1 MAGTFASLASLF
13 FCQISHGSCSLHSD
27 SCQCRNVGQCHW
39 PQCHP
44 ACVWIPISLPV
55 EYLCIIISFYKMS
68 KLYRMV
74 ENIRLVVRTKYF
86 EYCMAKKEWSVSCS
100 HCCCCNMHCW
110 FSFRIEHF
118 ARIYSQ
124 KIGIKKEVLLKTL
137 WGDYYI
143 NMKAKKIMK
152 VDQVVWSVLFR
163 LLAVENLYCPA
174 L

>member
-1 MAGTFASLASLF
+1 
-13 FCQISHGSCSLHSD
+13 
-27 SCQCRNVGQCHW
+27 
-39 PQCHP
+39 
-44 ACVWIPISLPV
+44 
-55 EYLCIIISFYKMS
+55 
-68 KLYRMV
+68 
-74 ENIRLVVRTKYF
+74 
-86 EYCMAKKEWSVSCS
+86 
-100 HCCCCNMHCW
+100 MHCW

-152 VDQVVWSVLFR
+152 VDQVVWSVLLK